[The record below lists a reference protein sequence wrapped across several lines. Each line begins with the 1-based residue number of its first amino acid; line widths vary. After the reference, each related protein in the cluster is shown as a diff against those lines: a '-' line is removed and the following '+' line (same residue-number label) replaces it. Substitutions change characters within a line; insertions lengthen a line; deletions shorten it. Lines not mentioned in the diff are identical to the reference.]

1 MDICIVYQRNIVVVV
16 LDSFVWYISP
26 IGNRYLAL
34 CIDYQRNIVVVAQ
47 DILLLQRIFPFC
59 NSCMDMCI
67 VY

>member
-16 LDSFVWYISP
+16 LDSFVWCIFP

-47 DILLLQRIFPFC
+47 DILLLQRIFPTC
-59 NSCMDMCI
+59 NSGMDMCI